1 MQSND
6 ERIRRILKEY
16 EKDFAEM
23 ALYDK
28 TREILWA
35 KKRLDITLT
44 HRLIK
49 KLKTISKQ
57 TGKPVS
63 HIIEEAVEKMAV

>member
-1 MQSND
+1 MPFNE
-6 ERIRRILKEY
+6 ERMKRILKKY
-16 EKDFAEM
+16 ERDFAEM
-23 ALYDK
+23 ALYDE

-44 HRLIK
+44 YRLIK
-49 KLKTISKQ
+49 KLKDISQK

-63 HIIEEAVEKMAV
+63 HIIEELAKKL